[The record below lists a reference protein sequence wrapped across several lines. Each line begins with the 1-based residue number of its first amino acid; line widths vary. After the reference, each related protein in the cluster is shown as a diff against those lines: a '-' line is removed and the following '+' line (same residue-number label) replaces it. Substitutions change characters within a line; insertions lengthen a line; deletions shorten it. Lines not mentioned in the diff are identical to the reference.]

1 MAGPTSSSGSPLL
14 SVRDVSVRFGGI
26 VALDGVTFDVTSG
39 QIAGLIGPNGAGKTT
54 LFNCLSRLYTPNGGD
69 ILFEGVS
76 ILNRPR
82 HDIPRIGIG
91 RTFQNVALFD
101 RLSVLDNVRVG
112 CHSVSSTS
120 FLDNALRLPKVAP
133 EEAHVAA
140 RAHELIA
147 FMDLVP
153 FTNAMAGGLPFPIRK
168 RVELARA
175 LASSPKLLLLD
186 EPAAGLNHEEIEVLK
201 GQIRRVRDTAAR
213 HRAAGRASHEPGH
226 VGVGQGG
233 RHRLRQEDRRRHP
246 GRGAARSR
254 SDPCL
259 PGDLV
264 MAALLEVKGL
274 KAFYGQ
280 TQSLYDVGF
289 EIEPG
294 GITTLLGANGAGKTT
309 TLRAICNMVRR
320 EGLVRF
326 DGKDIK
332 NMPTEEVVRLRI
344 AHVPEGRGTF
354 TTLTV
359 DENLRIAAYTRRDK
373 AGVKRELD
381 RVFSYFPRLQER
393 VQQQAGTLSGGEQQM
408 LAIAR
413 ALMLGPRLMLLD
425 EPSFGL
431 APLIVVEI
439 FRILRRIN
447 EEEKVSILLVE
458 QNAALALDLADHAY
472 VLETGHVVMSGPS
485 AVVKN
490 DENIRKS
497 YLGY

>member
-1 MAGPTSSSGSPLL
+1 
-14 SVRDVSVRFGGI
+14 
-26 VALDGVTFDVTSG
+26 
-39 QIAGLIGPNGAGKTT
+39 
-54 LFNCLSRLYTPNGGD
+54 
-69 ILFEGVS
+69 
-76 ILNRPR
+76 
-82 HDIPRIGIG
+82 
-91 RTFQNVALFD
+91 
-101 RLSVLDNVRVG
+101 
-112 CHSVSSTS
+112 
-120 FLDNALRLPKVAP
+120 
-133 EEAHVAA
+133 
-140 RAHELIA
+140 
-147 FMDLVP
+147 
-153 FTNAMAGGLPFPIRK
+153 
-168 RVELARA
+168 
-175 LASSPKLLLLD
+175 
-186 EPAAGLNHEEIEVLK
+186 
-201 GQIRRVRDTAAR
+201 
-213 HRAAGRASHEPGH
+213 
-226 VGVGQGG
+226 
-233 RHRLRQEDRRRHP
+233 
-246 GRGAARSR
+246 
-254 SDPCL
+254 
-259 PGDLV
+259 